1 MTNTLNTPP
10 APYRRECLEQKG
22 AQCLLCPE
30 DDPTTG
36 WENIVVHHV
45 DGDRSNNDL
54 DNLIPVCYSCHSKIH
69 HGTPG
74 YEDWHEMLPES
85 ARRSVEPSSL
95 EGTQP
100 LTMYLTPETIK
111 DEDIRFQELNLEYQR
126 EYDQK
131 LQKNA
136 DYWPAVF
143 EAAHSNQT
151 VREILELDD

>member
-1 MTNTLNTPP
+1 MS
-10 APYRRECLEQKG
+10 
-22 AQCLLCPE
+22 
-30 DDPTTG
+30 DDPRNSRKDSIAGRFEAGATDKEEKT
-36 WENIVVHHV
+36 EKA
-45 DGDRSNNDL
+45 DKTDKTEQTEAESKTDR
-54 DNLIPVCYSCHSKIH
+54 
-69 HGTPG
+69 
-74 YEDWHEMLPES
+74 
-85 ARRSVEPSSL
+85 PS
-95 EGTQP
+95 TKDKTA
-100 LTMYLTPETIK
+100 LTMYLAPETIK